1 MITSDVRQ
9 QIHKLVDE
17 ANTHKLDEVLEVL
30 TQKRSSYT
38 QAEIDSFYN
47 RVKLFEE
54 GGSKGSTIEEA
65 HANIRSKK
73 NNDNNKI
80 KSSIFY

>member
-17 ANTHKLDEVLEVL
+17 ANNHQLDEVLELL
-30 TQKRSSYT
+30 THKQSHYT
-38 QAEIDSFYN
+38 QEEIDSFYN

-54 GGSKGSTIEEA
+54 GGSKGSTVEEA
-65 HANIRSKK
+65 HANIRS
-73 NNDNNKI
+73 NYNQRV
-80 KSSIFY
+80 FR

>member
-17 ANTHKLDEVLEVL
+17 ANEHQLDAVLEVL
-30 TQKRSSYT
+30 TPFSSRYT
-38 QAEIDSFYN
+38 QEEINSFYN

-54 GGSKGSTIEEA
+54 SGNKGSSVTEA
-65 HANIRSKK
+65 HANIRSKY
-73 NNDNNKI
+73 NERHGA
-80 KSSIFY
+80 

>member
-17 ANTHKLDEVLEVL
+17 ANEHQLDAILEVL
-30 TQKRSSYT
+30 TPTSSRYT
-38 QAEIDSFYN
+38 QEEINSFYN

-54 GGSKGSTIEEA
+54 GGIKGSSVAEA
-65 HANIRSKK
+65 HANIRK
-73 NNDNNKI
+73 
-80 KSSIFY
+80 